1 MDLSN
6 SIYARELWEEKI
18 LPKWRHRD
26 RHTGQRFL
34 GSLKINQENSNR
46 LLNIVGK
53 SLRLHLSYGRSL
65 TYSSLSQHFDI
76 NKNWIRIIT
85 AALSEYAY
93 YYSSSKHG
101 FWEGF
106 CNHEL
111 INISYDREVEIAFRE
126 VIREGITLL
135 GLVRARLGHKFVSTL
150 WLQSGIPQRNLHHF
164 AELVQEIAN
173 EYGWWE
179 LAHTSEKLLSQEL
192 LEFCQESYPPK
203 NILINFL
210 NVSHS
215 DSDIDAGEPISGQLV
230 QGIAMV
236 ALELE
241 RNNRSPNILRDVNQ
255 REEIL
260 GNYYL
265 PEHFFLRDWD
275 NLIQVLTNVRN
286 QGRSYS
292 RTIRPRKKS
301 LLLILDVFESGN
313 IQLVLPEQNLKESNW
328 SSLLGSYC
336 HIPSPRSGSIWQG
349 NIPHSCSEFLEIPE
363 QIFNVQTVEPQ
374 WSLRLLSHVNS
385 ELFAWQYG
393 GITEAFPCLVF
404 DANSGTHISLDAA
417 NPVISKTNEVICF
430 VRNDLQLTFTDGI
443 YILNSY
449 LPCSISGW
457 YGQHIQLLSQQ
468 ADFSLTISEQTSP
481 VLIRWQISNNQH
493 PELRGLKIK
502 GRKEVFIETPT
513 FWHPPTRENVNF
525 KISVENL
532 TNREIIPTT
541 SVDVS
546 MSNRWQNISLE
557 DLIATSGKYQVRLW
571 NEVQRYSY
579 SFELKSTHLISEALN
594 PNTLQI
600 SRGQGEI
607 VENLPIQCN
616 QPDQFWSEIIKI
628 QGLWTLEKVL
638 LTLSNGESNASCLVS
653 ADKFGGLEISL
664 SMLYGRLPES
674 DWYALDYQ
682 RSGMESQRLIE
693 FSASTLS
700 ISCIFMNNSIQ
711 LSGLQINQHYSLMCW
726 NLLTPENAPER
737 ITVHNDGQDIEVP
750 LSLSAGI
757 YHIQIQGRSLQDLGC
772 WCGIDRTNLLVED
785 EDLEVYWY
793 TILDN
798 EPIKDFIS
806 ASEEMGI
813 DLQRI
818 KSMLSS
824 LESNSYLFPDWLTRD
839 SLLEKLE
846 AFLQTSIS
854 SIDSIPV
861 VASDISIDIS
871 QPPSQQSNQSIV
883 TVDGSPIGRWY
894 LVQIQNGNQDVFC
907 IQLNHICQQNNLQD
921 LILEV
926 EIPIFL
932 CYSNYILVRLSE
944 YQRGLEYLPQI
955 VGFLRIEQQ
964 PQSLDVVNTMMGRG

>member
-6 SIYARELWEEKI
+6 SNDARELWEEKI

-34 GSLKINQENSNR
+34 GSLKINQENSNC

-241 RNNRSPNILRDVNQ
+241 RNNRRPNILRDVNQ

-349 NIPHSCSEFLEIPE
+349 NIPNSSSDFLEIPE

-385 ELFAWQYG
+385 ELFAWQYR

-449 LPCSISGW
+449 VPCSISGW

-502 GRKEVFIETPT
+502 GREEVFIETPT

-785 EDLEVYWY
+785 EDLGVYWFP
-793 TILDN
+793 ILGN
-798 EPIKDFIS
+798 EPIEDFIS
-806 ASEEMGI
+806 ASNEMGI
-813 DLQRI
+813 DRQSQRI

-824 LESNSYLFPDWLTRD
+824 LRSNSYLFPEWLNRD
-839 SLLEKLE
+839 SLVEKLA
-846 AFLQTSIS
+846 AFLQNPIPPIAPPLPPQEPVIIQFMETNILILNGLPIPKWYLVRTRPQGRNILRAHLQSICS
-854 SIDSIPV
+854 QENIGCLIIEVGVPINLDYSNYVLVRLTNYSEAIDYIRQLDCFKSLETN
-861 VASDISIDIS
+861 ALA
-871 QPPSQQSNQSIV
+871 IV
-883 TVDGSPIGRWY
+883 TV
-894 LVQIQNGNQDVFC
+894 NQM
-907 IQLNHICQQNNLQD
+907 L
-921 LILEV
+921 
-926 EIPIFL
+926 
-932 CYSNYILVRLSE
+932 
-944 YQRGLEYLPQI
+944 
-955 VGFLRIEQQ
+955 
-964 PQSLDVVNTMMGRG
+964 GRG